1 MQRADSLEKTV
12 MLGKIEDRRKKGCE
26 RMRWLNGITASLGK
40 SLSKLWEMM
49 RDRKAWRAGVM
60 ESQTIV
66 HDLSIK
72 KDCFNI
78 HKYVF
83 GAYNFMY
90 LFLFKFSFSGGSDGE
105 QSACNAGDL
114 VKSLSG
120 EDPLKNSYP
129 LQYFRLD
136 NSMHRGAWWA
146 TIHGVAES
154 DTTG

>member
-83 GAYNFMY
+83 G
-90 LFLFKFSFSGGSDGE
+90 G
-105 QSACNAGDL
+105 
-114 VKSLSG
+114 
-120 EDPLKNSYP
+120 
-129 LQYFRLD
+129 
-136 NSMHRGAWWA
+136 
-146 TIHGVAES
+146 I
-154 DTTG
+154 